1 MSLRLYSL
9 PTFRGVFRSGVGK
22 AVIKPHLTPVVP
34 RVSATTV
41 ARRQR
46 ARPPASLS
54 SQYGSVSCR
63 IRQELSASYCA
74 A

>member
-1 MSLRLYSL
+1 M
-9 PTFRGVFRSGVGK
+9 
-22 AVIKPHLTPVVP
+22 IKSHLTPVVP

-41 ARRQR
+41 ARRHR

-63 IRQELSASYCA
+63 IRQEFQLHIVQPSTH
-74 A
+74 